1 MRLVEAAA
9 VYAFIWCLV
18 LTATLAVLPSNAG
31 DERETDDPST
41 RRRTPAF
48 PRLGAR
54 LLWTT
59 VGAGVLFAFYYLLRV
74 YSPTTLN
81 EFAAFVLARL
91 ITPAAIY
98 FILWWV
104 VLFAVLPWG
113 VHSQAESGE
122 VVPGTDPG
130 APAIPALKAKLAWTT
145 VVTTIV
151 FAVGYLVHA
160 YRLVTLEQLAA
171 LLGMP
176 R

>member
-9 VYAFIWCLV
+9 IYVFIWCLV
-18 LTATLAVLPSNAG
+18 LTAVTAVLPSNVG
-31 DERETDDPST
+31 DAQETADPST
-41 RRRTPAF
+41 RRRRLAI
-48 PRLGAR
+48 PRLGGR

-59 VGAGVLFAFYYLLRV
+59 VGAGVLFALYYLLRI
-74 YSPTTLN
+74 YSPTTFN
-81 EFAAFVLARL
+81 DFAAFVLARL

-113 VHSQAESGE
+113 VRSQVESGE

-130 APAIPALKAKLAWTT
+130 APAIPALKAKLLWTT
-145 VVTTIV
+145 VVTTVV
-151 FAVGYLVHA
+151 FAMGYIVHA

-171 LLGMP
+171 VLGMP